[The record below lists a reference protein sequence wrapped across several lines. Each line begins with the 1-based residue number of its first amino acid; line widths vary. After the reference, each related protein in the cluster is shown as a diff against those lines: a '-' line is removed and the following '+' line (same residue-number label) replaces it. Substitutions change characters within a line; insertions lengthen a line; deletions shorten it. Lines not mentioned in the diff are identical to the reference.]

1 MEPVARGA
9 RSGGRGETAQLEAI
23 PPDLLTRIVVD
34 AIEALTD
41 TDTRDEVLA
50 LEAEQRSALVA
61 RVNDM
66 ED

>member
-1 MEPVARGA
+1 MSTRTRPVGPAEWNP
-9 RSGGRGETAQLEAI
+9 S
-23 PPDLLTRIVVD
+23 PDLLTRIVVD

-41 TDTRDEVLA
+41 TSTRDAVLA